1 MYRHSKKYCVSNT
14 SCVIWQGHGNMLML
28 CNSVVLTLP
37 AVGELIP
44 VICTLAVANIAK
56 VRQLEKTESF
66 SNNKLET
73 TI

>member
-1 MYRHSKKYCVSNT
+1 
-14 SCVIWQGHGNMLML
+14 MLML